1 MEKLTIGEV
10 LADISSK
17 AAQAAE
23 ATPEDSQDYTVDGLR
38 YCGKCRT
45 PKQLILTPP
54 GMVVS
59 CMCSCESE
67 KYRQEREEERRKDQ
81 IQKVARMREVGFP
94 DAEMARY
101 TFDLDDQ
108 KNPELSKLCRNY
120 VDRFQDFLKRG
131 KGLLLYGP
139 TGTGKTF
146 LAACI
151 SNALIDQGIP
161 CLNTNFT
168 RLTNAI
174 SGTYEGKQEFID
186 GLRQFQLLVIDDL
199 AAERDTE
206 YMGEMVYSI
215 IDARYRQRLP
225 LIVTSNLTAQEL
237 KNPEQ
242 MRRQR
247 VFSRIFE
254 MCVPFE
260 VKGADRRRQ
269 ILRDNHEEDRK
280 LLGLR

>member
-1 MEKLTIGEV
+1 MDRLIMGDMLSGIAK
-10 LADISSK
+10 K
-17 AAQAAE
+17 AAE
-23 ATPEDSQDYTVDGLR
+23 AVPEAPEDYIVDGLL
-38 YCGKCRT
+38 YCGKCGT
-45 PKQLILTPP
+45 PKQTIISPFGAPT
-54 GMVVS
+54 VVP
-59 CMCSCESE
+59 CMCRCATE
-67 KYRQEREEERRKDQ
+67 KYNREREEERKKEQLQR
-81 IQKVARMREVGFP
+81 VARLRQTGFP
-94 DAEMARY
+94 DAEMARF
-101 TFDLDDQ
+101 TFELDDQ
-108 KNPELSKLCRNY
+108 KNPELSRVCRNY
-120 VDRFQDFLKRG
+120 IDRFQDFLKRG
-131 KGLLLYGP
+131 KGLLLFGP
-139 TGTGKTF
+139 PGTGKTF
-146 LAACI
+146 SAACI

-174 SGTYEGKQEFID
+174 SGVYEGKQEYID
-186 GLRQFQLLVIDDL
+186 GLGQFQLLVIDDL

-206 YMGEMVYSI
+206 YMGELVYSI

-260 VKGADRRRQ
+260 VKGVDRRRQ
-269 ILRDNHEEDRK
+269 MLRDTHEADRK
-280 LLGLR
+280 LLGL